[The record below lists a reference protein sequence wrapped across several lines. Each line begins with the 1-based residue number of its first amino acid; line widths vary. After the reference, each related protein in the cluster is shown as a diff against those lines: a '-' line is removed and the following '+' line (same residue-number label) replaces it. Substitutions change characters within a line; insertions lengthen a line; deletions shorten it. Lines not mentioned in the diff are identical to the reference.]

1 MNKVRR
7 HEASLEFRERFKGKT
22 SMIQKNGFL
31 DIIADTKQPI
41 LKERMKRGHVHKNG
55 ANLENTRNTVD
66 PESPSFS
73 RSYTEDRSQW
83 KTLSSPLAQKPQHN
97 GLPLEHR
104 SSPPSHKPRPY
115 DYGSRSPRG
124 SPKAHDSFHQSIEAS
139 ILCPVP
145 D

>member
-41 LKERMKRGHVHKNG
+41 LKERLQRGHVHKNHS
-55 ANLENTRNTVD
+55 NLENTRNTMD
-66 PESPSFS
+66 PESPSFV
-73 RSYTEDRSQW
+73 RSYTEDNYKW
-83 KTLSSPLAQKPQHN
+83 KTLASPLAQKPQHN
-97 GLPLEHR
+97 GAPLDHR
-104 SSPPSHKPRPY
+104 SSPPAIKPRPQE
-115 DYGSRSPRG
+115 YGTKSPRA